1 MWITAR
7 YRVLGSIYRGWGRH
21 PFSSLRELPPK
32 VGVKLVPQHVSPV
45 PNHTTESS
53 VLSPPHLATG
63 GERGFHWERPPR
75 NVLLLK
81 KMHDEKVGLALDGLI
96 KHFRDRYPDIN
107 LIVEAPV
114 YEQLL
119 EKHPTLTPLHPHEHP
134 LLAEKTD
141 FVVTL
146 GGDGSILH
154 ASSLFDQSAVPPI
167 LSFSMGTLGFLLP
180 YDIQSFPETI
190 ADVVEGKF
198 SLLLRMRLRMT
209 LWDHETD
216 QQLELKGEDTCR
228 EMHFMN
234 EVVLHRGS
242 EPHMTTMDAFVNG
255 EHLTRTIAD
264 GLIVSTPTGS
274 TAYSL
279 SAGGP
284 IVHPTVSTMMLTP
297 ISPRSLSFRTIL
309 LPSDATVEISVSEG
323 ARSPAEVSVDGRV
336 VRCLCPNQS
345 VYVEMSPYPMP
356 CINFPPELAARRRCG
371 TLPAGREP
379 TVVHDDWVHD
389 INTLLRFNASFL
401 SRDGGVPSSHSRG
414 VDATVSRRR
423 WEKRR
428 AAQSKAGPA

>member
-1 MWITAR
+1 
-7 YRVLGSIYRGWGRH
+7 
-21 PFSSLRELPPK
+21 
-32 VGVKLVPQHVSPV
+32 
-45 PNHTTESS
+45 
-53 VLSPPHLATG
+53 
-63 GERGFHWERPPR
+63 
-75 NVLLLK
+75 
-81 KMHDEKVGLALDGLI
+81 MHDEKVGLALDGLI
-96 KHFRDRYPDIN
+96 KHFRDQYPDIN
-107 LIVEAPV
+107 LIVEASV

-119 EKHPTLTPLHPHEHP
+119 EKHPTLTPLHPHEYQ

-141 FVVTL
+141 FIVTL

-180 YDIQSFPETI
+180 YDIQSFPESI

-209 LWDHETD
+209 LWDHETN
-216 QQLELKGEDTCR
+216 QQLGLKGEDACR

-284 IVHPTVSTMMLTP
+284 I
-297 ISPRSLSFRTIL
+297 
-309 LPSDATVEISVSEG
+309 
-323 ARSPAEVSVDGRV
+323 
-336 VRCLCPNQS
+336 
-345 VYVEMSPYPMP
+345 
-356 CINFPPELAARRRCG
+356 
-371 TLPAGREP
+371 AG
-379 TVVHDDWVHD
+379 
-389 INTLLRFNASFL
+389 
-401 SRDGGVPSSHSRG
+401 
-414 VDATVSRRR
+414 
-423 WEKRR
+423 
-428 AAQSKAGPA
+428 